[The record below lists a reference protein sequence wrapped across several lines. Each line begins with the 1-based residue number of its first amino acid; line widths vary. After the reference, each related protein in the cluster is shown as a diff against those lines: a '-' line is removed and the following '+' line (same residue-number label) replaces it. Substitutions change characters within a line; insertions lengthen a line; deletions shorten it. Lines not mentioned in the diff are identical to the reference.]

1 MKPVIKRDGT
11 IEPWQ
16 TLKIVQALKNAN
28 SDSPINVSEKEIKTI
43 ANCIKVVM
51 EIAESY
57 MEAPHIEIER
67 IDETV
72 KLFLQTYHLS
82 LHKEYDRYSDS
93 KK

>member
-1 MKPVIKRDGT
+1 MKSVIKRDGT

-57 MEAPHIEIER
+57 IEAPHIKIER

-82 LHKEYDRYSDS
+82 LHKEYVRYSDS